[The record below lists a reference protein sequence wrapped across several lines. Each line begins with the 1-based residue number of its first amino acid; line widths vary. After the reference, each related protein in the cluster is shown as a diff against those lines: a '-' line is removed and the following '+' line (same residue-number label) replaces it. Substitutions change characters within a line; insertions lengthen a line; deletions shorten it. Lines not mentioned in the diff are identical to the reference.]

1 MAILFACILMA
12 SIWAFWHRKNFVS
25 LTALVALLGG
35 FIFTRGISLIS
46 GGWPIDTVQWS
57 ELMHE
62 MPLEVS
68 KWVWGYLVLS
78 VVSSLVFFCWQLSYS
93 MDKCDMELVLYFDRV
108 AHDNDTDNEDDYK
121 SANKLDDQ

>member
-1 MAILFACILMA
+1 MIGA
-12 SIWAFWHRKNFVS
+12 SIWAFLQRKNFYS

-35 FIFTRGISLIS
+35 FIFTRGVSLIS

-57 ELMHE
+57 ELLHE

-68 KWVWGYLVLS
+68 TWVWGYLVLS
-78 VVSSLVFFCWQLSYS
+78 MVSSLLFFCWQLSYS

-108 AHDNDTDNEDDYK
+108 EHGGNVDDDDERDNDYK
-121 SANKLDDQ
+121 SVN